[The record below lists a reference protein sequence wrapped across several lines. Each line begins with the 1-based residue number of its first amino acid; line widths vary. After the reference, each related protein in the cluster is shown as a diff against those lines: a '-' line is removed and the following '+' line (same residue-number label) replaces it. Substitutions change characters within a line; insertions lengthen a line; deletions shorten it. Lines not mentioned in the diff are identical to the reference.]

1 MTTVGTPVRRREDY
15 RFLIGQGTYTDDI
28 DRPHQLHAYIL
39 RSPHAHARI
48 TGVDTAAAAAA
59 PGVAAIYTGKDM
71 AADGVGGLP
80 CGWQIHSKDGS
91 PMAEPP
97 HPPLAV
103 DRVRHVGDPVA
114 VVIADTLGQARG
126 AAEQIEV
133 DYVEEPSVVDPAE
146 ALKPGASQ
154 VFAEAPGNLC
164 YDWHLGDLAA
174 VDAAFARAVRSS
186 SSTWSTTASSPTRWS
201 RAPRS
206 ANTTAPPASTP
217 YTRLA
222 RTRTSSAC

>member
-1 MTTVGTPVRRREDY
+1 MRRRRSRAMTTVGTPVRRREDF
-15 RFLIGQGTYTDDI
+15 RFLTGQGTYTDDI

-97 HPPLAV
+97 HPVLAV
-103 DRVRHVGDPVA
+103 DRVRYVGDPVA
-114 VVIADTLGQARG
+114 VVVAESLAQARD
-126 AAEQIEV
+126 AAELVNV
-133 DYVEEPSVVDPAE
+133 DYAEHPAAIDPVAALQTGAPQLHAE
-146 ALKPGASQ
+146 AA
-154 VFAEAPGNLC
+154 GNVC

-174 VDAAFARAVRSS
+174 VDAALARAARIVKLDLTNNRLIPN
-186 SSTWSTTASSPTRWS
+186 AMEP
-201 RAPRS
+201 RA
-206 ANTTAPPASTP
+206 
-217 YTRLA
+217 
-222 RTRTSSAC
+222 